1 MNAPICVVCEGVLR
15 TEDLCHTFEHSEV
28 PVQILLDIPNS
39 YLDVMHCGKE
49 DFQREAKLAMAVK
62 FFEMKRLSSGMA
74 ASLAGLDRLAFMAEL
89 PRFGVSLIDLPKDE
103 LADDVLNA

>member
-1 MNAPICVVCEGVLR
+1 M
-15 TEDLCHTFEHSEV
+15 
-28 PVQILLDIPNS
+28 QILLDVPNS

-74 ASLAGLDRLAFMAEL
+74 ASLAGLDRVAFMAEL

>member
-1 MNAPICVVCEGVLR
+1 M
-15 TEDLCHTFEHSEV
+15 
-28 PVQILLDIPNS
+28 QILLDIPNS

-74 ASLAGLDRLAFMAEL
+74 AALAGLDRAAFMAEL
-89 PRFGVSLIDLPKDE
+89 PRFGVSLIDLTNEDLVE
-103 LADDVLNA
+103 DVRNA